1 MVVEYTLRITNEGAI
16 PGFAKRIADYIPD
29 SLSFNSEL
37 NSDGFEGSDGTIYNT
52 SLANTLINPGET
64 KEISLILTSKITDN
78 SYGMITNNA
87 EIMETSNDYG
97 LEDVDSVPGNKSTNE
112 DDFST
117 ANIIL
122 GVKTGQVFIYVT
134 LTLTIIAIIGV
145 GTYIIK
151 KRVLK

>member
-1 MVVEYTLRITNEGAI
+1 
-16 PGFAKRIADYIPD
+16 
-29 SLSFNSEL
+29 
-37 NSDGFEGSDGTIYNT
+37 
-52 SLANTLINPGET
+52 
-64 KEISLILTSKITDN
+64 
-78 SYGMITNNA
+78 MITNNA